1 MSFLDCG
8 LAPAAPG
15 STGGGWVTRRAR
27 LMDRIHTRRPLF
39 SPKRGGDQVRTRSEC
54 NDLLHAACPS

>member
-8 LAPAAPG
+8 LAPAARG

-39 SPKRGGDQVRTRSEC
+39 SPKRG
-54 NDLLHAACPS
+54 

>member
-1 MSFLDCG
+1 MPFLVRD

-27 LMDRIHTRRPLF
+27 LMAHIHTRRPLF
-39 SPKRGGDQVRTRSEC
+39 SPKRGGGQVGTRSDC
-54 NDLLHAACPS
+54 NDLPHTARPT